1 MRLLIYGG
9 TFNPPHL
16 GHIDALSCAAAS
28 LSADRCIVVPAGI
41 PPHKALAEGSP
52 TAEERL
58 RLCELA
64 FPDADVTPMELRREG
79 KSYTVDT
86 LREISRGNP
95 GAELYFLVGTDM
107 LLYMEQWYE
116 FRSLFSLCTL
126 AVLPRADGD
135 MAEIER
141 YAAYLRETY
150 GARIEIIAKPPLP
163 MDSTALRAALPQRG
177 GTERLCD
184 AV

>member
-86 LREISRGNP
+86 LPRQPGGGAIFSRRNGH
-95 GAELYFLVGTDM
+95 A
-107 LLYMEQWYE
+107 
-116 FRSLFSLCTL
+116 SL
-126 AVLPRADGD
+126 
-135 MAEIER
+135 
-141 YAAYLRETY
+141 Y
-150 GARIEIIAKPPLP
+150 GA
-163 MDSTALRAALPQRG
+163 
-177 GTERLCD
+177 
-184 AV
+184 VV

>member
-64 FPDADVTPMELRREG
+64 FPDADVTPMELRARREELHRG
-79 KSYTVDT
+79 YTAGDIP
-86 LREISRGNP
+86 RQP

-116 FRSLFSLCTL
+116 FRALFFALH
-126 AVLPRADGD
+126 AR
-135 MAEIER
+135 
-141 YAAYLRETY
+141 
-150 GARIEIIAKPPLP
+150 GASSCR
-163 MDSTALRAALPQRG
+163 R
-177 GTERLCD
+177 
-184 AV
+184 

>member
-116 FRSLFSLCTL
+116 FRALFSLCTL
-126 AVLPRADGD
+126 AALPRADGD
-135 MAEIER
+135 LAEIER
-141 YAAYLRETY
+141 
-150 GARIEIIAKPPLP
+150 
-163 MDSTALRAALPQRG
+163 
-177 GTERLCD
+177 
-184 AV
+184 

>member
-64 FPDADVTPMELRREG
+64 FPATRGRSYIFSSERTCFSIWSSGMSFALSFRSARSRR
-79 KSYTVDT
+79 
-86 LREISRGNP
+86 
-95 GAELYFLVGTDM
+95 FLVPTVI
-107 LLYMEQWYE
+107 WR
-116 FRSLFSLCTL
+116 RSNGMRRICAKRT
-126 AVLPRADGD
+126 
-135 MAEIER
+135 
-141 YAAYLRETY
+141 
-150 GARIEIIAKPPLP
+150 ARG
-163 MDSTALRAALPQRG
+163 SRS
-177 GTERLCD
+177 
-184 AV
+184 